1 MSDTEQGRCG
11 VPESSATAGSGAGAA
26 SPAGVSRRAFLQSAS
41 ATGYAALVGGATRA
55 WSLDAPSN
63 PLAHY
68 PDRGWEEAYR
78 DLFRTDDSF
87 VFLCAPNDT
96 HNCLLRAYVRNGV
109 VTRIGPSMRY
119 GEATDLEGN
128 RSSHRWDPRCCQKGL
143 ALTRR
148 FYGDRRV
155 RYPMIRKGFKA
166 WVEQGFPRN
175 ADGRPPADYLRR
187 GWDGWEKVSWERA
200 AEIVAQA
207 LQNIAATYSGPDGA
221 RRLEAQGYDAESIEA
236 MQGAGTQCLKFRG
249 GMPLLGVTRVM
260 ALYRLAG
267 SLALLDAAIRGVGPD
282 RALGGRGWDNY
293 SWHTDLPP
301 GHTMVT
307 GTQTVEFD
315 LHSVERAKLLL
326 VWGMNWITTK
336 MPDAHWLTEA
346 RLKGTK
352 VVVIACEYSA
362 TANKGDEVIIVRPG
376 TTPALALGLC
386 HVLLREQRHD
396 EAFVKRFTDLPLL
409 VRMDTLKLLKA
420 SELAAPAPLAPLTNF
435 TRVMDEG
442 ETPPAPGAQRAQ
454 HVPKALRESWG
465 DGVVWD
471 RRRGAA
477 VPLTRDMVGAYFDKA
492 GLDPELEGEVDVT
505 LAGGRQVKCRP
516 VFDLVR
522 QYVLDNFSPETTEQ
536 MTWAPRAAVERLA
549 REVADNRG
557 QTLIAVGMGP
567 NQFFNNDLK
576 DRTQFLLA
584 ALTGNIGRIGGNIG
598 SYAGNYRIA
607 LFNGLPQY
615 MNENPFDIEL
625 DPARPSRVRQYWRP
639 ESAHYYNHEDHP
651 LKVGNRT
658 FTGRTH
664 MPTPTKSLWFANA
677 NSILGNVKWHYN
689 VVQNQL
695 PKMEMIAVN
704 EWWWSTSC
712 EYADVVFAIDSW
724 AEMKQPDVTA
734 SVTNPFLQVFPR
746 TPLPR
751 IFDTKGDG
759 EAVALVA
766 GRLAALTGD
775 RRFDDYFRFIR
786 ENRVEVYLQR
796 ILDMSSAT
804 KGYRIDQLEAKARE
818 GVPALMMTR
827 TNPRHG
833 GYEQI
838 QDSKPWYTRTG
849 RLEFYRD
856 EDEFIH
862 YGENLPVYREPI
874 DSTFY
879 EPNVIVGEPHPCF
892 RHEEPEVYGLGRDDL
907 SCEARQVRNVVKPW
921 REVTTTAHPLAKDG
935 YRFIFHTPKYRHGS
949 HTTPIDTDMVAVL
962 FGPFGDL
969 YRRDKRAPF
978 VTEGYVDM
986 HPLDAKELGIEDGDY
1001 VWIDSDPSDRPYRG
1015 WKKGDPAYEVARLLC
1030 RARYYPGTPRGVTRM
1045 WFNMY
1050 AATPGSVKGARA
1062 RADGLAKSQDTNYQA
1077 MFRGGSHQSATRGWL
1092 KPTLM
1097 TDTMARKELMGH
1109 AMGRGFLPDSHCPTG
1124 APREAIV
1131 KITRAEPGGLGA
1143 RGLWRP
1149 AALGIRPGYERDG
1162 FKRFLEGGFVAS
1174 GPKKG

>member
-1 MSDTEQGRCG
+1 MD
-11 VPESSATAGSGAGAA
+11 
-26 SPAGVSRRAFLQSAS
+26 RRKFLKHAS
-41 ATGYAALVGGATRA
+41 AMGFGALAAGATRA
-55 WSLDAPSN
+55 WALDDLSN

-68 PDRGWEEAYR
+68 PHRDWEKVYR
-78 DLFRTDDSF
+78 DLFKIDDSF

-109 VTRIGPSMRY
+109 VTRIGPTMGY
-119 GEATDLEGN
+119 GEATDLQGN
-128 RSSHRWDPRCCQKGL
+128 KTSHRWDPRCCQKGL

-155 RYPMIRKGFKA
+155 RYPMIRKGFKE
-166 WVEQGFPRN
+166 WVDKGFPRDK
-175 ADGRPPADYLRR
+175 DGKPPAKYFRR
-187 GWDGWEKVSWERA
+187 GWDGWEKATWDEA
-200 AEIVAQA
+200 AEIVAKT
-207 LQNIAATYSGPDGA
+207 LQNIATTYAGEEGA
-221 RRLEAQGYDAESIEA
+221 RKLAAQHYEPESIEA
-236 MQGAGTQCLKFRG
+236 MKGAGTQVLKFRG

-260 ALYRLAG
+260 AMYRMAG
-267 SLALLDAAIRGVGPD
+267 VMALLDSKIRGVGPD
-282 RALGGRGWDNY
+282 KALGGRGWDNY

-315 LHSVERAKLLL
+315 LHSTEHSKLVL

-336 MPDAHWLTEA
+336 MPDSHWLTEA

-386 HVLLREQRHD
+386 HVLLRDKLFD
-396 EAFVKRFTDLPLL
+396 EKFIQRFTDLPLL
-409 VRMDTLKLLKA
+409 VRMDNLKLLRA
-420 SELAAPAPLAPLTNF
+420 SDLDSQTPLAPLTNF
-435 TRVMDEG
+435 TTVMAKG
-442 ETPPAPGAQRAQ
+442 QTPPPPGTQQ
-454 HVPKALRESWG
+454 TQFIPEALRQEWG
-465 DGVVWD
+465 DAMVWD
-471 RRRGAA
+471 RRKNAP
-477 VPLTRDMVGAYFDKA
+477 VTLTRDMVGEHFDRA
-492 GLDPELEGEVDVT
+492 HLDPALEGEFQAT
-505 LAGGRQVKCRP
+505 LADGKKVVCRP
-516 VFDLVR
+516 VFDLVKK
-522 QYVLDNFSPETTEQ
+522 YVMDNFSPAATEEI
-536 MTWAPRAAVERLA
+536 TWAPAAAIEKLA
-549 REVADNRG
+549 RDIAANNG
-557 QTLIAVGMGP
+557 KTLFAVGMGP

-584 ALTGNIGRIGGNIG
+584 ALTNNIGHIGGNIG

-615 MNENPFDIEL
+615 MMENPFEIEL
-625 DPARPSRVRQYWRP
+625 DPARPSKVKQCWRP

-651 LKVGNRT
+651 LKVGKKM
-658 FTGRTH
+658 FTGKTH

-689 VVQNQL
+689 VVNNVL
-695 PKMEMIAVN
+695 PRMEMVCVN

-724 AEMKQPDVTA
+724 AEMKQPDMTA

-751 IFDTKGDG
+751 IFDTRGDA

-766 GRLAALTGD
+766 EKLAALTGD
-775 RRFDDYFRFIR
+775 RRFHDYFKFVHEKRMD
-786 ENRVEVYLQR
+786 VYLQR
-796 ILDMSSAT
+796 ILNASSAT
-804 KGYRIDQLEAKARE
+804 KGYQMGKLEANARQ

-827 TNPRHG
+827 TSPRNG

-838 QDSKPWYTRTG
+838 ENSQPWYTKTG

-856 EDEFIH
+856 EKEFIE

-892 RHEEPEVYGLGRDDL
+892 RHEEPSAFGVDNDDL
-907 SCEARQVRNVVKPW
+907 SCEVRQVRNLVKPW
-921 REVTTTAHPLAKDG
+921 KVVAQTQHPLAKDG
-935 YRFIFHTPKYRHGS
+935 YKFIFHTPKYRHGA

-969 YRRDKRAPF
+969 YRRDQRMPF
-978 VTEGYVDM
+978 VTEGYVDIN
-986 HPLDAKELGIEDGDY
+986 PADAKELGVEDGDY

-1015 WKKGDPAYEVARLLC
+1015 WKKSDPAHKVARLLC
-1030 RARYYPGTPRGVTRM
+1030 RARYYPGTARGVTRM

-1050 AATPGSVKGARA
+1050 AATPGSVRGAETR
-1062 RADGLAKSQDTNYQA
+1062 RDKLAKNPDTNYQA
-1077 MFRGGSHQSATRGWL
+1077 MFRSGSHQSATRGWL

-1097 TDTMARKELMGH
+1097 TDTMSRKELMGH
-1109 AMGRGFLPDSHCPTG
+1109 VMGKGFLPDSHCPTG

-1131 KITRAEPGGLGA
+1131 KITRAEPGGLGGK
-1143 RGLWRP
+1143 GLWRP
-1149 AALGIRPGYERDG
+1149 AQLGLRPSYESDAMKKYLRG
-1162 FKRFLEGGFVAS
+1162 EFV
-1174 GPKKG
+1174 KKG